1 MCPLL
6 LARAMVQPRSL
17 RRLGE
22 QPPSARGRVL
32 PLLRR
37 RVKAL
42 QPPRRGGPETRSPRA
57 GLEVCGP
64 RAGHVGPP
72 GEESPGALQDVSSRL
87 QVFFVVFLSTC
98 FPTST
103 SVLLADTPTPAFL
116 DWCL

>member
-6 LARAMVQPRSL
+6 LAGATVQPRSL

-42 QPPRRGGPETRSPRA
+42 QPPRRGGPRRA
-57 GLEVCGP
+57 APEQGSKCAAPEQG
-64 RAGHVGPP
+64 
-72 GEESPGALQDVSSRL
+72 
-87 QVFFVVFLSTC
+87 
-98 FPTST
+98 TSDRPVKKARVH
-103 SVLLADTPTPAFL
+103 SKM
-116 DWCL
+116 